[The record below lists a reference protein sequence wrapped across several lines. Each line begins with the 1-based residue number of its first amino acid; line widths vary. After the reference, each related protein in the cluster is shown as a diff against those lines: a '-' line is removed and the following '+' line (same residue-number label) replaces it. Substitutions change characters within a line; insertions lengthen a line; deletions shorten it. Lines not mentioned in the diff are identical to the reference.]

1 MLVSSIAMSER
12 LEELLRTAFPGAAEL
27 AVIDRTGGGDHFHVT
42 VVERPGAAAPGRDHP
57 RAANHNEGSG
67 MSDLRAR
74 IKETIE
80 QEPVVAF
87 VKGTHE
93 QAYCGNS
100 DRAMQ
105 ALRSV
110 GAGFTTVDVLPD
122 PSIRQE
128 LSALSNWPTI
138 PQVFVAGELVG
149 GADIVE
155 ELAVTGQLEATLDEK
170 LGESWRRPGDERTV
184 EVLEA
189 GGSSGGL
196 RLAPPA

>member
-1 MLVSSIAMSER
+1 
-12 LEELLRTAFPGAAEL
+12 
-27 AVIDRTGGGDHFHVT
+27 
-42 VVERPGAAAPGRDHP
+42 
-57 RAANHNEGSG
+57 

-105 ALRSV
+105 ALWSV

-122 PSIRQE
+122 PS
-128 LSALSNWPTI
+128 
-138 PQVFVAGELVG
+138 
-149 GADIVE
+149 
-155 ELAVTGQLEATLDEK
+155 TGQEPRRPRT
-170 LGESWRRPGDERTV
+170 GPRSRRSSWRASSSAART
-184 EVLEA
+184 
-189 GGSSGGL
+189 SS
-196 RLAPPA
+196 RSSR

>member
-1 MLVSSIAMSER
+1 
-12 LEELLRTAFPGAAEL
+12 
-27 AVIDRTGGGDHFHVT
+27 
-42 VVERPGAAAPGRDHP
+42 
-57 RAANHNEGSG
+57 

-149 GADIVE
+149 GADIVQ

-184 EVLEA
+184 EVLESGA
-189 GGSSGGL
+189 GGGL
-196 RLAPPA
+196 RLAPPSA